1 MYLQNMYHEFSFQ
14 TDYGKH
20 ENKIEKK
27 KFVFD
32 ILTFFIF
39 LGPEDVAAAIQIRWN

>member
-1 MYLQNMYHEFSFQ
+1 MYLQNMYHEISFQ

-27 KFVFD
+27 VCFD

-39 LGPEDVAAAIQIRWN
+39 LGPEDVAIAIQISLI

>member
-1 MYLQNMYHEFSFQ
+1 MYLQMMYHEFSFQ

-27 KFVFD
+27 VCF
-32 ILTFFIF
+32 
-39 LGPEDVAAAIQIRWN
+39 

>member
-14 TDYGKH
+14 TDYGKY

-27 KFVFD
+27 VCF
-32 ILTFFIF
+32 
-39 LGPEDVAAAIQIRWN
+39 

>member
-1 MYLQNMYHEFSFQ
+1 MYLQNMYHVFSFQ

-27 KFVFD
+27 SLF
-32 ILTFFIF
+32 LTF
-39 LGPEDVAAAIQIRWN
+39 